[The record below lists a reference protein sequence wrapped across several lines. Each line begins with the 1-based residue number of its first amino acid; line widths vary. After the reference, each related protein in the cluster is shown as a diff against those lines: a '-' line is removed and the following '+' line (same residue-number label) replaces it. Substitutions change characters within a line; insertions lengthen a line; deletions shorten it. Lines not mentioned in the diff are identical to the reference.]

1 MTLTGLRHL
10 RHRGLGSAML
20 YVDEDNA
27 AAIRLYTALGFTRW
41 ETDVM
46 FSRDVAPARRERSAE
61 PA

>member
-1 MTLTGLRHL
+1 MGLA
-10 RHRGLGSAML
+10 SAML
-20 YVDEDNA
+20 YVEADNA

-46 FSRDVAPARRERSAE
+46 FSRDDAGTTPRSAE